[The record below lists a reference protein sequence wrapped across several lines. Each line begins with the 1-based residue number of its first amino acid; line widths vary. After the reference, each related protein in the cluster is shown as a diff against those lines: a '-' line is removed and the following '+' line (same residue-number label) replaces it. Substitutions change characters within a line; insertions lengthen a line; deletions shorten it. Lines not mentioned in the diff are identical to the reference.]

1 MGHFLHIY
9 VAITS
14 TLTAMMKLVVLLAL
28 AAVAFAQTH
37 RPHHGPGSWFNHGDP
52 LHHLIH
58 QEAVAILASND
69 VSVEHCA
76 TKCDAVFDLNAG
88 HDEEITDKLC
98 KLECQ
103 HQLHMTTP
111 STA

>member
-1 MGHFLHIY
+1 MGSLHPATIKP
-9 VAITS
+9 S
-14 TLTAMMKLVVLLAL
+14 LTAMMKVLVPLAL
-28 AAVAFAQTH
+28 AAVSMAQIHH
-37 RPHHGPGSWFNHGDP
+37 RPGFNHGDP
-52 LHHLIH
+52 LHHMIR
-58 QEAVAILASND
+58 QEVAAILASND
-69 VSVEHCA
+69 VTVDHCA